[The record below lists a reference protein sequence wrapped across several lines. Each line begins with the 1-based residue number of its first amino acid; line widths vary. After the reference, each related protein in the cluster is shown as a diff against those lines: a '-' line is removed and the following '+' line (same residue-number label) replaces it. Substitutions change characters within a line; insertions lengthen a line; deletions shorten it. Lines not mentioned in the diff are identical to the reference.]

1 MENAQLIGI
10 AIFIGVIGILAIIIF
25 IKTSIVLC
33 QPNELVV
40 LAGKK
45 RKLAD
50 GSKIGYRVLRGGR
63 GFKRPMLESVARL
76 SLNTIPIELTLARA
90 MCSGMI
96 PVSVEGRASVKL
108 AGQVEQGMDAAIE
121 RFLGKGTEAVTKA
134 AKQALE
140 GALRGVIATMTPEE
154 ANANRLQLAS
164 EATENARRDL
174 QQLGIVLD
182 FLQIQ
187 EITDAEG
194 YLQAI
199 GRKQNAAVQRDAR
212 IAEATAEADAR
223 KVAAEQKRISREA
236 EIAADLEIIAKEAA
250 LDVKRSNLAAAE
262 NEARE
267 RASVAG
273 EIARMEEET
282 KLQTGR
288 AVLKEKQQEA
298 DVVVPARAER
308 AAKVLAAEADAARIE
323 ENGRA
328 TAEAIASMQA
338 QWQDG
343 ATRELFLIQL
353 LPELTDKITNVISDN
368 LRIDRL
374 TILDSGN
381 GEGLPNFVK
390 NLTNSTVTV
399 LEQIKN
405 ATGVDLTD
413 LAKRAD
419 NNGDL
424 KLTKDL
430 S

>member
-10 AIFIGVIGILAIIIF
+10 AIFIGVIAFLAIIII
-25 IKTSIVLC
+25 IKTNIVLC

-40 LAGKK
+40 LAGRK

-121 RFLGKGTEAVTKA
+121 RFLGKGAEAVTKT

-140 GALRGVIATMTPEE
+140 GALRGVIATMTPEQ
-154 ANANRLQLAS
+154 ANANRLKLAS
-164 EATENARRDL
+164 EAAEIARRDL
-174 QQLGIVLD
+174 KRLGIVLD

-199 GRKQNAAVQRDAR
+199 GRQQNAAVQRDAR

-223 KVAAEQKRISREA
+223 KVAAEQKLISREA
-236 EIAADLEIIAKEAA
+236 EIAADLEVIAKENA
-250 LDVKRSNLAAAE
+250 LEVKRSNLAAAE
-262 NEARE
+262 NEAKE
-267 RASVAG
+267 RARVAG
-273 EIARMEEET
+273 EIARAEEET

-288 AVLKEKQQEA
+288 VILKEKQQEA

-308 AAKVLAAEADAARIE
+308 AAKVLAAEADAARIL

-328 TAEAIASMQA
+328 TAEAIELMQA

-353 LPELTDKITNVISDN
+353 LPELTDKVTNVISDN

-374 TILDSGN
+374 TILDSGD
-381 GEGLPNFVK
+381 GEGLPNFIK
-390 NLTNSTVTV
+390 NLTNSAITM
-399 LEQIKN
+399 LEQVQN
-405 ATGVDLTD
+405 ATGID
-413 LAKRAD
+413 LAEIAK
-419 NNGDL
+419 GDAG
-424 KLTKDL
+424 KSVANIPKDL

>member
-10 AIFIGVIGILAIIIF
+10 AIFIGVIAFSAIIIF
-25 IKTSIVLC
+25 IKSNIVLC

-40 LAGKK
+40 LAGRK

-63 GFKRPMLESVARL
+63 GFKRPMLESVARM

-108 AGQVEQGMDAAIE
+108 AGQAEHGMDAAIE
-121 RFLGKGTEAVTKA
+121 RFLGKGAEAVTKA

-154 ANANRLQLAS
+154 ANANRLKLAS
-164 EATENARRDL
+164 EAAEIARRDL
-174 QQLGIVLD
+174 KRLGIVLD

-199 GRKQNAAVQRDAR
+199 GRQQNAAVQRDAR

-223 KVAAEQKRISREA
+223 KVSAEQKRISREA

-250 LDVKRSNLAAAE
+250 LEVKRSNLSAAE

-308 AAKVLAAEADAARIE
+308 AAKVLGAEADAARIQA
-323 ENGRA
+323 NGRA
-328 TAEAIASMQA
+328 TAEAIESMRA

-353 LPELTDKITNVISDN
+353 LPELTDKVTSVLSDN

-374 TILDSGN
+374 TILDSGD

-419 NNGDL
+419 SSGDL
-424 KLTKDL
+424 KLPKDL

>member
-10 AIFIGVIGILAIIIF
+10 AIFIGVIAFSAIIIF
-25 IKTSIVLC
+25 IKSNIVLC

-40 LAGKK
+40 LAGRK

-63 GFKRPMLESVARL
+63 GFKRPMLESVARM

-96 PVSVEGRASVKL
+96 PVSLEGRASVKL
-108 AGQVEQGMDAAIE
+108 AGQAEHGMDAAIE
-121 RFLGKGTEAVTKA
+121 RFLGKGAEAVTKA

-154 ANANRLQLAS
+154 ANANRLKLAS
-164 EATENARRDL
+164 EAAEIARRDL
-174 QQLGIVLD
+174 KRLGIVLD

-199 GRKQNAAVQRDAR
+199 GRQQNAAVQRDAR

-223 KVAAEQKRISREA
+223 KVSAEQKRISREA

-250 LDVKRSNLAAAE
+250 LEVKRSNLSAAE

-273 EIARMEEET
+273 EIARVEEET

-288 AVLKEKQQEA
+288 AVLMEKQQEA

-308 AAKVLAAEADAARIE
+308 AAKVLAAEADAARIQA
-323 ENGRA
+323 NGRA
-328 TAEAIASMQA
+328 TAEAIESMRA

-353 LPELTDKITNVISDN
+353 LPELTDKVTSVLSDN

-374 TILDSGN
+374 TILDSGD

-419 NNGDL
+419 NSGDL
-424 KLTKDL
+424 KLPKDL

>member
-10 AIFIGVIGILAIIIF
+10 AIFIGVIAFSAIIIF
-25 IKTSIVLC
+25 IKSNIVLC

-40 LAGKK
+40 LAGRK

-96 PVSVEGRASVKL
+96 PVSVEARASVKL
-108 AGQVEQGMDAAIE
+108 AGQAEHGMDAAIE
-121 RFLGKGTEAVTKA
+121 RFLGKGAEAVTKA

-154 ANANRLQLAS
+154 ANSNRLKLAS
-164 EATENARRDL
+164 EAAETARRDL
-174 QQLGIVLD
+174 QRLGIVLD

-199 GRKQNAAVQRDAR
+199 GRQQNAAVQRDAR

-223 KVAAEQKRISREA
+223 KVSAEQKRISREA

-308 AAKVLAAEADAARIE
+308 AAKVLAAEGDAARIQA
-323 ENGRA
+323 NGRA
-328 TAEAIASMQA
+328 TAEAIESMQA

-353 LPELTDKITNVISDN
+353 LPELTDKVTSVLSDN

-374 TILDSGN
+374 TILDGGD

-419 NNGDL
+419 SGGDL
-424 KLTKDL
+424 KLPKDL

>member
-10 AIFIGVIGILAIIIF
+10 AIFIGVIAFSAIIIF
-25 IKTSIVLC
+25 IKSNIVLC

-40 LAGKK
+40 LAGRK

-108 AGQVEQGMDAAIE
+108 AGQAEHGMDAAIE
-121 RFLGKGTEAVTKA
+121 RFLGKGADAVTKA

-154 ANANRLQLAS
+154 ANANRLKLAS
-164 EATENARRDL
+164 EAAETARRDL
-174 QQLGIVLD
+174 KRLGIVLD

-199 GRKQNAAVQRDAR
+199 GRQQNAAVQRDAR

-223 KVAAEQKRISREA
+223 KVSAEQKRISREA

-308 AAKVLAAEADAARIE
+308 AAKVLAAEADAARIQA
-323 ENGRA
+323 NGRA
-328 TAEAIASMQA
+328 TAEAIESMQA

-353 LPELTDKITNVISDN
+353 LPELTDKVTSVLSDN

-374 TILDSGN
+374 TILDGGD

-419 NNGDL
+419 SGGDL
-424 KLTKDL
+424 KLPKDL

>member
-10 AIFIGVIGILAIIIF
+10 AIFIGVIAFSAIIIF
-25 IKTSIVLC
+25 IKSNIVLC

-40 LAGKK
+40 LAGRK

-50 GSKIGYRVLRGGR
+50 GTKIGYRVLRGGR
-63 GFKRPMLESVARL
+63 GFKRPMLESVARM

-108 AGQVEQGMDAAIE
+108 AGQAEHGMDAAIE
-121 RFLGKGTEAVTKA
+121 RFLGKGAEAVTKA

-154 ANANRLQLAS
+154 ANANRLKLAS
-164 EATENARRDL
+164 EAAEIARRDL
-174 QQLGIVLD
+174 KRLGIVLD

-199 GRKQNAAVQRDAR
+199 GRQQNAAVQRDAR

-223 KVAAEQKRISREA
+223 KVSAEQKRISREA

-250 LDVKRSNLAAAE
+250 LEVKRSNLSAAE

-308 AAKVLAAEADAARIE
+308 AAKVLAAEADAARIQA
-323 ENGRA
+323 NGRA
-328 TAEAIASMQA
+328 TAEAIESMRA

-353 LPELTDKITNVISDN
+353 LPELTDKVTSVLSDN

-374 TILDSGN
+374 TILDSGD

-419 NNGDL
+419 NSGDL
-424 KLTKDL
+424 KLPKDL

>member
-10 AIFIGVIGILAIIIF
+10 AIFIGVIAFSAIIIF
-25 IKTSIVLC
+25 IKSNIVLC

-40 LAGKK
+40 LAGRK

-96 PVSVEGRASVKL
+96 PVSLEGRASVKL

-121 RFLGKGTEAVTKA
+121 RFLGKGAEAVTKA

-154 ANANRLQLAS
+154 ANANRLKLAS
-164 EATENARRDL
+164 EAAETARRDL
-174 QQLGIVLD
+174 QRLGIVLD

-199 GRKQNAAVQRDAR
+199 GRQQNAAVQRDAQ

-223 KVAAEQKRISREA
+223 KVSAEQKCISREA

-250 LDVKRSNLAAAE
+250 LEVKRSNLAAAE

-308 AAKVLAAEADAARIE
+308 AAKVLAAEADAARIQA
-323 ENGRA
+323 NGRA
-328 TAEAIASMQA
+328 TAEAIESMQA

-353 LPELTDKITNVISDN
+353 LPELTDKVPSVLSDN

-374 TILDSGN
+374 TILDGGN

-399 LEQIKN
+399 LEQLKN

-419 NNGDL
+419 NGGDP
-424 KLTKDL
+424 KLPKDL

>member
-1 MENAQLIGI
+1 MENAQLVGI
-10 AIFIGVIGILAIIIF
+10 AIFIGVIAILAIIIF

-96 PVSVEGRASVKL
+96 PVSLEGRASVKL
-108 AGQVEQGMDAAIE
+108 AGQAEHGMDAAIE
-121 RFLGKGTEAVTKA
+121 RFLGKGAEAVTKA

-154 ANANRLQLAS
+154 ANANRLKLAS
-164 EATENARRDL
+164 EAAEIARRDL
-174 QQLGIVLD
+174 KRLGIVLD

-199 GRKQNAAVQRDAR
+199 GRQQNAAVQRDAR

-223 KVAAEQKRISREA
+223 KVSAEQKRISREA

-250 LDVKRSNLAAAE
+250 LEVKRSNLAAAE

-308 AAKVLAAEADAARIE
+308 AAKVLGAEADAARIQA
-323 ENGRA
+323 NGRA
-328 TAEAIASMQA
+328 TAEAIESMQA

-353 LPELTDKITNVISDN
+353 LPELTDKITSVLSDN

-374 TILDSGN
+374 TILDSGD

-419 NNGDL
+419 SGGDL
-424 KLTKDL
+424 KLPKDL

>member
-10 AIFIGVIGILAIIIF
+10 AIFIGVIAFSAIIIF
-25 IKTSIVLC
+25 IKSNIVLC

-40 LAGKK
+40 LAGRK

-63 GFKRPMLESVARL
+63 GFKRPMLESVARM

-108 AGQVEQGMDAAIE
+108 AGQAEHGMDAAIE
-121 RFLGKGTEAVTKA
+121 RFLGKGAEAVTKA

-154 ANANRLQLAS
+154 ANANRLKLAS
-164 EATENARRDL
+164 EAAEIARRDL
-174 QQLGIVLD
+174 KRLGIVLD

-199 GRKQNAAVQRDAR
+199 GRQQNAAVQRDAR

-223 KVAAEQKRISREA
+223 KVSAEQKRISREA

-250 LDVKRSNLAAAE
+250 LEVKRSNLAAAE

-308 AAKVLAAEADAARIE
+308 AAKVLAAEADAARIQA
-323 ENGRA
+323 NGRA
-328 TAEAIASMQA
+328 TAEAIESMRA

-353 LPELTDKITNVISDN
+353 LPELTDKVTSVLSDN

-374 TILDSGN
+374 TILDGGD

-419 NNGDL
+419 SGGDL
-424 KLTKDL
+424 KLPKDL

>member
-10 AIFIGVIGILAIIIF
+10 AIFIGVIAFSAIIIF
-25 IKTSIVLC
+25 IKSNIVLC

-40 LAGKK
+40 LAGRK

-96 PVSVEGRASVKL
+96 PVSVEARASVKL
-108 AGQVEQGMDAAIE
+108 AGQAEHGMDAAIE
-121 RFLGKGTEAVTKA
+121 RFLGKGAEAVTKA

-154 ANANRLQLAS
+154 ANSNRLKLAS
-164 EATENARRDL
+164 EAAETARRDL
-174 QQLGIVLD
+174 QRLGIVLD

-199 GRKQNAAVQRDAR
+199 GRQQNAAVQRDAR

-223 KVAAEQKRISREA
+223 KVSAEQKRISREA

-273 EIARMEEET
+273 EIVRVEEET

-308 AAKVLAAEADAARIE
+308 AAKVLAAEGDAARIQA
-323 ENGRA
+323 NGRA
-328 TAEAIASMQA
+328 TAEAIESMQA

-353 LPELTDKITNVISDN
+353 LPELTDKVTSVLSDN

-374 TILDSGN
+374 TILDGGD

-419 NNGDL
+419 SGGDL
-424 KLTKDL
+424 KLPKDL

>member
-10 AIFIGVIGILAIIIF
+10 AIFIGVIAILAIIIF

-174 QQLGIVLD
+174 QRLGIVLD

-223 KVAAEQKRISREA
+223 KVAAEQKRVSREA
-236 EIAADLEIIAKEAA
+236 EIAADLEIIAREAA

-308 AAKVLAAEADAARIE
+308 AAKVLAAEADAARIQ

-419 NNGDL
+419 NGGDL
-424 KLTKDL
+424 KLPKDL

>member
-10 AIFIGVIGILAIIIF
+10 AIFIGVIAFSAIIIF
-25 IKTSIVLC
+25 IKSNIVLC

-40 LAGKK
+40 LAGRK

-63 GFKRPMLESVARL
+63 GFKRPMLESVARM

-108 AGQVEQGMDAAIE
+108 AGQAEHGMDAAIE
-121 RFLGKGTEAVTKA
+121 RFLGKGAEAVTKA

-154 ANANRLQLAS
+154 ANANRLKLAS
-164 EATENARRDL
+164 EAAEIARRDL
-174 QQLGIVLD
+174 KRLGIVLD

-199 GRKQNAAVQRDAR
+199 GRQQNAAVQRDAR

-223 KVAAEQKRISREA
+223 KVSAEQTRISREA

-250 LDVKRSNLAAAE
+250 LEVKRSNLAAAE

-308 AAKVLAAEADAARIE
+308 AAKVLAAEADAARIQA
-323 ENGRA
+323 NGRA
-328 TAEAIASMQA
+328 TAEAIESMRA

-353 LPELTDKITNVISDN
+353 LPELTDKVTSVLSDN

-374 TILDSGN
+374 TILDGGD

-419 NNGDL
+419 SGGDL
-424 KLTKDL
+424 KLPKDL

>member
-10 AIFIGVIGILAIIIF
+10 AIFIGVIAFSAIIIF
-25 IKTSIVLC
+25 IKSNIVLC

-40 LAGKK
+40 LAGRK

-108 AGQVEQGMDAAIE
+108 AGQAEHGMDAAIE
-121 RFLGKGTEAVTKA
+121 RFLGKGAEAVTKA

-154 ANANRLQLAS
+154 ANANRLKLAS
-164 EATENARRDL
+164 EAAETARRDL
-174 QQLGIVLD
+174 KRLGIVLD

-199 GRKQNAAVQRDAR
+199 GRQQNAAVQRDAR

-223 KVAAEQKRISREA
+223 KVSAEQKRISREA

-308 AAKVLAAEADAARIE
+308 AAKVLAAEADAARIQ

-328 TAEAIASMQA
+328 TAEAIESMQA

-353 LPELTDKITNVISDN
+353 LPELTDKVTSVLSDN

-374 TILDSGN
+374 TILDGGD

-419 NNGDL
+419 SGGDL
-424 KLTKDL
+424 KLPKDL

>member
-10 AIFIGVIGILAIIIF
+10 AIFIGVIAFSAIIIF
-25 IKTSIVLC
+25 IKSNIVLC

-40 LAGKK
+40 LAGRK

-63 GFKRPMLESVARL
+63 GFKRPMLESVARM

-96 PVSVEGRASVKL
+96 PVSLEGRASVKL
-108 AGQVEQGMDAAIE
+108 AGQAEHGMDAAIE
-121 RFLGKGTEAVTKA
+121 RFLGKGAEAVTKA

-154 ANANRLQLAS
+154 ANANRLKLAS
-164 EATENARRDL
+164 EAAEIARRDL
-174 QQLGIVLD
+174 KRLGIVLD

-199 GRKQNAAVQRDAR
+199 GRQQNAAVQRDAR

-223 KVAAEQKRISREA
+223 KVSAEQKRISREA

-250 LDVKRSNLAAAE
+250 LEVKRSNLAAAE

-308 AAKVLAAEADAARIE
+308 AAKVLAAEADAARIQA
-323 ENGRA
+323 NGRA
-328 TAEAIASMQA
+328 TAEAIESMRA

-353 LPELTDKITNVISDN
+353 LPELTDKITSVLSDN

-374 TILDSGN
+374 TILDSGD

-419 NNGDL
+419 SGGDL
-424 KLTKDL
+424 KLPKDL

>member
-10 AIFIGVIGILAIIIF
+10 AIFIGVIAFAAIIIF
-25 IKTSIVLC
+25 IKSNIVLC

-40 LAGKK
+40 LAGRK

-63 GFKRPMLESVARL
+63 GFKRPMLESVARM

-108 AGQVEQGMDAAIE
+108 AGQAEHGMDAAIE
-121 RFLGKGTEAVTKA
+121 RFLGKGAEAVTKA

-154 ANANRLQLAS
+154 ANANRLKLAS
-164 EATENARRDL
+164 EAAEIARRDL
-174 QQLGIVLD
+174 KRLGIVLD

-199 GRKQNAAVQRDAR
+199 GRQQNAAVQRDAR

-223 KVAAEQKRISREA
+223 KVSAEQTRISREA

-250 LDVKRSNLAAAE
+250 LEVKRSNLSADE

-308 AAKVLAAEADAARIE
+308 AAKVLAAEADAARIQA
-323 ENGRA
+323 NGRA
-328 TAEAIASMQA
+328 TAEAIESMRA

-353 LPELTDKITNVISDN
+353 LPELTDKVTSVLSDN

-374 TILDSGN
+374 TILDSGD

-419 NNGDL
+419 SGGDL
-424 KLTKDL
+424 KLPKDL

>member
-10 AIFIGVIGILAIIIF
+10 AIFIGVIAFSAIIIF
-25 IKTSIVLC
+25 IKSNIVLC

-40 LAGKK
+40 LAGRK

-50 GSKIGYRVLRGGR
+50 GTKIGYRVLRGGR
-63 GFKRPMLESVARL
+63 GFKRPMLESVARM

-96 PVSVEGRASVKL
+96 PVSLEGRASVKL
-108 AGQVEQGMDAAIE
+108 AGQAEHGMDAAIE
-121 RFLGKGTEAVTKA
+121 RFLGKGAEAVTKA

-154 ANANRLQLAS
+154 ANANRLKLAS
-164 EATENARRDL
+164 EAAEIARRDL
-174 QQLGIVLD
+174 KRLGIVLD

-199 GRKQNAAVQRDAR
+199 GRQQNAAVQRDAR

-223 KVAAEQKRISREA
+223 KVSAEQTRISREA

-250 LDVKRSNLAAAE
+250 LEVKRSNLSAAE

-308 AAKVLAAEADAARIE
+308 AAKVLAAEADAARIQA
-323 ENGRA
+323 NGRA
-328 TAEAIASMQA
+328 TAEAIESMQA

-353 LPELTDKITNVISDN
+353 LPELTDKVTSVLSDN

-374 TILDSGN
+374 TILDGGD

-419 NNGDL
+419 SGGDL
-424 KLTKDL
+424 KLPKDL

>member
-10 AIFIGVIGILAIIIF
+10 AIFIGVIAFSAIIIF
-25 IKTSIVLC
+25 IKSNIVLC

-40 LAGKK
+40 LAGRK

-63 GFKRPMLESVARL
+63 GFKRPMLESVARM

-96 PVSVEGRASVKL
+96 PVSLEGRASVKL
-108 AGQVEQGMDAAIE
+108 AGQAEHGMDAAIE
-121 RFLGKGTEAVTKA
+121 RFLGKGAEAVTKA

-154 ANANRLQLAS
+154 ANANRLKLAS
-164 EATENARRDL
+164 EAAEIARRDL
-174 QQLGIVLD
+174 KRLGIVLD

-199 GRKQNAAVQRDAR
+199 GRQQNAAVQRDAR

-223 KVAAEQKRISREA
+223 KVSAEQTRISREA

-250 LDVKRSNLAAAE
+250 LEVKRSNLSAAE

-308 AAKVLAAEADAARIE
+308 AAKVLAAEADAARIQA
-323 ENGRA
+323 NGRA
-328 TAEAIASMQA
+328 TAEAIESMRA

-353 LPELTDKITNVISDN
+353 LPELTDKVTSVLSDN

-374 TILDSGN
+374 TILDGGD

-419 NNGDL
+419 SGGDL
-424 KLTKDL
+424 KLPKDL

>member
-10 AIFIGVIGILAIIIF
+10 AIFIGVIAILAIIIF
-25 IKTSIVLC
+25 IKSNIVLC

-50 GSKIGYRVLRGGR
+50 GSKVGYRVLRGGR

-76 SLNTIPIELTLARA
+76 SLNTIAIELTLARA

-96 PVSVEGRASVKL
+96 PVSVEGRASIKL

-121 RFLGKGTEAVTKA
+121 RFLGKGAEAVTKA

-199 GRKQNAAVQRDAR
+199 GRQRNAAVQRDAR

-273 EIARMEEET
+273 EIVRVEEET

-288 AVLKEKQQEA
+288 AVLKERQQEA

-308 AAKVLAAEADAARIE
+308 AAKVLAAEADAARIQ

-328 TAEAIASMQA
+328 TAQAIESMQA

-343 ATRELFLIQL
+343 ATRELFLIQM
-353 LPELTDKITNVISDN
+353 LPELTDKVTNVLADN

-390 NLTNSTVTV
+390 NLTNSTVTM

-419 NNGDL
+419 SGGDP
-424 KLTKDL
+424 KLPKDL

>member
-10 AIFIGVIGILAIIIF
+10 AIFIGVIAVLAIIIF
-25 IKTSIVLC
+25 IKSNIVLC

-40 LAGKK
+40 LAGRK

-108 AGQVEQGMDAAIE
+108 AGQAEHGMDAAIE
-121 RFLGKGTEAVTKA
+121 RFLGKGAEAVTKA

-174 QQLGIVLD
+174 QRLGIVLD

-199 GRKQNAAVQRDAR
+199 GRKQNATVQRDAR

-223 KVAAEQKRISREA
+223 
-236 EIAADLEIIAKEAA
+236 
-250 LDVKRSNLAAAE
+250 
-262 NEARE
+262 
-267 RASVAG
+267 
-273 EIARMEEET
+273 
-282 KLQTGR
+282 
-288 AVLKEKQQEA
+288 
-298 DVVVPARAER
+298 
-308 AAKVLAAEADAARIE
+308 
-323 ENGRA
+323 
-328 TAEAIASMQA
+328 
-338 QWQDG
+338 
-343 ATRELFLIQL
+343 
-353 LPELTDKITNVISDN
+353 
-368 LRIDRL
+368 
-374 TILDSGN
+374 
-381 GEGLPNFVK
+381 
-390 NLTNSTVTV
+390 
-399 LEQIKN
+399 
-405 ATGVDLTD
+405 
-413 LAKRAD
+413 
-419 NNGDL
+419 
-424 KLTKDL
+424 
-430 S
+430 

>member
-10 AIFIGVIGILAIIIF
+10 AIFIGVIAFSAIIIF
-25 IKTSIVLC
+25 IKSNIVLC

-40 LAGKK
+40 LAGRK

-63 GFKRPMLESVARL
+63 GFKRPMLESVARM

-96 PVSVEGRASVKL
+96 PVSLEGRASVKL
-108 AGQVEQGMDAAIE
+108 AGQAEHGMDAAIE
-121 RFLGKGTEAVTKA
+121 RFLGKGAEAVTKA

-154 ANANRLQLAS
+154 ANANRLKLAS
-164 EATENARRDL
+164 EAAEIARRDL
-174 QQLGIVLD
+174 KRLGIVLD

-199 GRKQNAAVQRDAR
+199 GRQQNAAVQRDAR

-223 KVAAEQKRISREA
+223 KVSAEQKRISREA

-250 LDVKRSNLAAAE
+250 LEVKRSNLAAAE

-308 AAKVLAAEADAARIE
+308 AAKVLGAEADAARIQA
-323 ENGRA
+323 NGRA
-328 TAEAIASMQA
+328 TAEAIESMQA

-353 LPELTDKITNVISDN
+353 LPELTDKVTSVLSDN

-374 TILDSGN
+374 TILDGGD

-419 NNGDL
+419 NDGDL
-424 KLTKDL
+424 KLPKDL

>member
-154 ANANRLQLAS
+154 ANANRLQLAG

-174 QQLGIVLD
+174 QRLGIVLD

-374 TILDSGN
+374 TILDSGD

-419 NNGDL
+419 NGGDL
-424 KLTKDL
+424 KLPKDL

>member
-10 AIFIGVIGILAIIIF
+10 AIFIGVIAFSAIIIF
-25 IKTSIVLC
+25 IKSNIVLC

-40 LAGKK
+40 LAGRK

-50 GSKIGYRVLRGGR
+50 GTKIGYRVLRGGR
-63 GFKRPMLESVARL
+63 GFKRPMLESVARM

-108 AGQVEQGMDAAIE
+108 AGQAEHGMDAAIE
-121 RFLGKGTEAVTKA
+121 RFLGKGAEAVTKA

-154 ANANRLQLAS
+154 ANANRLKLAS
-164 EATENARRDL
+164 EAAEIARRDL
-174 QQLGIVLD
+174 KRLGIVLD

-199 GRKQNAAVQRDAR
+199 GRQQNAAVQRDAR

-223 KVAAEQKRISREA
+223 KVSAEQKRISREA

-250 LDVKRSNLAAAE
+250 LEVKRSNLSAAE

-308 AAKVLAAEADAARIE
+308 AAKVLGAEADAARIQA
-323 ENGRA
+323 NGRA
-328 TAEAIASMQA
+328 TAEAIESMQA

-353 LPELTDKITNVISDN
+353 LPELTDKITSVLSDN

-374 TILDSGN
+374 TILDSGD

-419 NNGDL
+419 NSGDL
-424 KLTKDL
+424 KLPKDL

>member
-10 AIFIGVIGILAIIIF
+10 AIFIGVIAFSAIIIF
-25 IKTSIVLC
+25 IKSNIVLC

-40 LAGKK
+40 LAGRK

-63 GFKRPMLESVARL
+63 GFKRPMLESVARM

-108 AGQVEQGMDAAIE
+108 AGQAEHGMDAAIE
-121 RFLGKGTEAVTKA
+121 RFLGKGAEAVTKA

-154 ANANRLQLAS
+154 ANANRLKLAS
-164 EATENARRDL
+164 EAAEIARRDL
-174 QQLGIVLD
+174 KRLGIVLD

-199 GRKQNAAVQRDAR
+199 GRQQNAAVQRDAR

-223 KVAAEQKRISREA
+223 KVSAEQKRISREA
-236 EIAADLEIIAKEAA
+236 ESAADLEIIAKEAA
-250 LDVKRSNLAAAE
+250 LEVKRSNLSAAE

-308 AAKVLAAEADAARIE
+308 AAKVLAAEADAARIQA
-323 ENGRA
+323 NGRA
-328 TAEAIASMQA
+328 TAEAIESMRA

-353 LPELTDKITNVISDN
+353 LPELTDKVTSVLSDN

-374 TILDSGN
+374 TILDSGD

-419 NNGDL
+419 NSGDL
-424 KLTKDL
+424 KLPKDL

>member
-1 MENAQLIGI
+1 
-10 AIFIGVIGILAIIIF
+10 
-25 IKTSIVLC
+25 
-33 QPNELVV
+33 
-40 LAGKK
+40 
-45 RKLAD
+45 
-50 GSKIGYRVLRGGR
+50 
-63 GFKRPMLESVARL
+63 
-76 SLNTIPIELTLARA
+76 
-90 MCSGMI
+90 
-96 PVSVEGRASVKL
+96 
-108 AGQVEQGMDAAIE
+108 
-121 RFLGKGTEAVTKA
+121 
-134 AKQALE
+134 
-140 GALRGVIATMTPEE
+140 
-154 ANANRLQLAS
+154 
-164 EATENARRDL
+164 
-174 QQLGIVLD
+174 
-182 FLQIQ
+182 
-187 EITDAEG
+187 
-194 YLQAI
+194 
-199 GRKQNAAVQRDAR
+199 
-212 IAEATAEADAR
+212 
-223 KVAAEQKRISREA
+223 
-236 EIAADLEIIAKEAA
+236 
-250 LDVKRSNLAAAE
+250 VKRSNLAAAE

-308 AAKVLAAEADAARIE
+308 AAKFLAAEADAARIQA
-323 ENGRA
+323 NGRA
-328 TAEAIASMQA
+328 TAEAIESMRA

-353 LPELTDKITNVISDN
+353 LPELTDKVTSVLSDN

-374 TILDSGN
+374 TILDGGD

-419 NNGDL
+419 SGGDL
-424 KLTKDL
+424 KLPKDL

>member
-10 AIFIGVIGILAIIIF
+10 AIFIGVIAFSAIIIF
-25 IKTSIVLC
+25 IKSNIVLC

-40 LAGKK
+40 LAGRK

-50 GSKIGYRVLRGGR
+50 GTKIGYRVLRGGR
-63 GFKRPMLESVARL
+63 GFKRPMLESVARM

-108 AGQVEQGMDAAIE
+108 AGQAEHGMDAAIE
-121 RFLGKGTEAVTKA
+121 RFLGKGAEAVTKA

-154 ANANRLQLAS
+154 ANANRLKLAS
-164 EATENARRDL
+164 EAAEIARRDL
-174 QQLGIVLD
+174 KRLGIVLD

-199 GRKQNAAVQRDAR
+199 GRQQNAAVQRDAR

-223 KVAAEQKRISREA
+223 KVSAEQTRISREA

-250 LDVKRSNLAAAE
+250 LEVKRSNLSAAE

-308 AAKVLAAEADAARIE
+308 AAKVLAAEADAARIQA
-323 ENGRA
+323 NGRA
-328 TAEAIASMQA
+328 TAEAIESMRA

-353 LPELTDKITNVISDN
+353 LPELTDKVTSVLSDN

-374 TILDSGN
+374 TILDSGD

-419 NNGDL
+419 SGGDL
-424 KLTKDL
+424 KLPKDL

>member
-10 AIFIGVIGILAIIIF
+10 AIFIGVIAFSAIIIF
-25 IKTSIVLC
+25 IKSNIVLC

-40 LAGKK
+40 LAGRK

-108 AGQVEQGMDAAIE
+108 AGQAEHGMDAAIE
-121 RFLGKGTEAVTKA
+121 RFLGKGAEAVTKA

-154 ANANRLQLAS
+154 ANSNRLKLAS
-164 EATENARRDL
+164 EAAETARRDL
-174 QQLGIVLD
+174 QRLGIVLD

-199 GRKQNAAVQRDAR
+199 GRQQNAAVQRDAR

-223 KVAAEQKRISREA
+223 KVSAEQKRISREA

-282 KLQTGR
+282 KLQAGR

-308 AAKVLAAEADAARIE
+308 AAKVLAAEADAARIQA
-323 ENGRA
+323 NGRA
-328 TAEAIASMQA
+328 TAEAIESMQA

-353 LPELTDKITNVISDN
+353 LPELTDKVTSVLSDN

-374 TILDSGN
+374 TILDGGD

-419 NNGDL
+419 NDGDL
-424 KLTKDL
+424 KLPKDL

>member
-10 AIFIGVIGILAIIIF
+10 AIFLGVIAVLVIIIF
-25 IKTSIVLC
+25 IKSNIVLC

-40 LAGKK
+40 LAGKTRK
-45 RKLAD
+45 RPD
-50 GSKIGYRVLRGGR
+50 GTKVGYRVLRGGR
-63 GFKRPMLESVARL
+63 GFKWPMLESVARL
-76 SLNTIPIELTLARA
+76 SLNTIPIDLTLSRA

-96 PVSVEGRASVKL
+96 PVSLEGRASVKL
-108 AGQVEQGMDAAIE
+108 AGQVEQGMDAAVE
-121 RFLGKGTEAVTKA
+121 RFLGKGADAVTKT

-154 ANANRLQLAS
+154 ANANRLKLAS
-164 EATENARRDL
+164 EATETARHDL
-174 QQLGIVLD
+174 QPLGIVLD

-199 GRKQNAAVQRDAR
+199 GRQQNAAVQRDAR

-223 KVAAEQKRISREA
+223 KVAAEQKLVSREA
-236 EIAADLEIIAKEAA
+236 EIAAETEVIEKENALE
-250 LDVKRSNLAAAE
+250 VKRSNLSAAE
-262 NEARE
+262 NVARE
-267 RASVAG
+267 RAGVAG

-288 AVLKEKQQEA
+288 AVLNEKQQEA
-298 DVVVPARAER
+298 DVVVPARARR
-308 AAKVLAAEADAARIE
+308 AAKVLAAEADAARIQ

-328 TAEAIASMQA
+328 TAEAIELMQA
-338 QWQDG
+338 QWKDG
-343 ATRELFLIQL
+343 ATRDLFLIQL
-353 LPELTDKITNVISDN
+353 LPELTDKVTNVLADN

-374 TILDSGN
+374 TILDGGD
-381 GEGLPNFVK
+381 GEGLPNYVR
-390 NLTNSTVTV
+390 NLTNSAVSM

-405 ATGVDLTD
+405 ATGIDLAD
-413 LAKRAD
+413 IAKRA
-419 NNGDL
+419 GDSSDP
-424 KLTKDL
+424 KLPKDL

>member
-10 AIFIGVIGILAIIIF
+10 AIFIGVIAFSAIIIF
-25 IKTSIVLC
+25 IKSNIVLC

-40 LAGKK
+40 LAGRK

-63 GFKRPMLESVARL
+63 GFKRPMLESVARM

-108 AGQVEQGMDAAIE
+108 AGQAEHGMDAAIE
-121 RFLGKGTEAVTKA
+121 RFLGKGAEAVTKA

-154 ANANRLQLAS
+154 ANANRLKLAS
-164 EATENARRDL
+164 EAAETARRDL
-174 QQLGIVLD
+174 KRLGIVLD

-187 EITDAEG
+187 EITDSEG

-199 GRKQNAAVQRDAR
+199 GRQQNAAVQRDAR

-223 KVAAEQKRISREA
+223 KVSAEQTRISREA

-250 LDVKRSNLAAAE
+250 LEVKRSNLAVAE

-308 AAKVLAAEADAARIE
+308 AAKVLAAEADAARIQA
-323 ENGRA
+323 NGRA
-328 TAEAIASMQA
+328 TAEAIESMRA

-353 LPELTDKITNVISDN
+353 LPELTDKVTSVLSDN

-374 TILDSGN
+374 TILDSGD

-419 NNGDL
+419 NSGDL
-424 KLTKDL
+424 KLPKDL

>member
-10 AIFIGVIGILAIIIF
+10 SIFIGVIAVLAIIIF
-25 IKTSIVLC
+25 IKSNIVLC

-40 LAGKK
+40 LAGRK

-50 GSKIGYRVLRGGR
+50 GTKIGYRVLRGGR

-96 PVSVEGRASVKL
+96 PVSVEARASVKL
-108 AGQVEQGMDAAIE
+108 AGQAEHGMDAAIE
-121 RFLGKGTEAVTKA
+121 RFLGKGAEAVTKA

-154 ANANRLQLAS
+154 ANSNRLKLAS
-164 EATENARRDL
+164 EAAEIARRDL
-174 QQLGIVLD
+174 KRLGIVLD

-199 GRKQNAAVQRDAR
+199 GRQQNAAVQRDAR

-223 KVAAEQKRISREA
+223 KVSAEQKRISREA

-308 AAKVLAAEADAARIE
+308 AAKVLAAEADAARIQA
-323 ENGRA
+323 NGRA
-328 TAEAIASMQA
+328 TAEAIESMRA

-353 LPELTDKITNVISDN
+353 LPELTDKITSVLSDN

-374 TILDSGN
+374 TILDSGD

-419 NNGDL
+419 NSGDL
-424 KLTKDL
+424 KLPKDL

>member
-10 AIFIGVIGILAIIIF
+10 AIFIGVIAFSAIIIF
-25 IKTSIVLC
+25 IKSNIVLC

-40 LAGKK
+40 LAGRK

-63 GFKRPMLESVARL
+63 GFKRPMLESVARM

-108 AGQVEQGMDAAIE
+108 AGQAEHGMDAAIE
-121 RFLGKGTEAVTKA
+121 RFLGKGAEAVTKA

-154 ANANRLQLAS
+154 ANANRLKLAS
-164 EATENARRDL
+164 EAAEIARRDL
-174 QQLGIVLD
+174 KRLGIVLD

-199 GRKQNAAVQRDAR
+199 GRQQNAAVQRDAR

-223 KVAAEQKRISREA
+223 KVSAEQKRISREA

-250 LDVKRSNLAAAE
+250 LEVKRSNLAAAE

-308 AAKVLAAEADAARIE
+308 AAKVLAAEADAARIQA
-323 ENGRA
+323 NGRA
-328 TAEAIASMQA
+328 TAEAIESMRA

-353 LPELTDKITNVISDN
+353 LPELTDKITSVLSDN

-374 TILDSGN
+374 TILDSGD

-419 NNGDL
+419 SGGDL
-424 KLTKDL
+424 KLPKDL